1 MFQTIGVCGTG
12 NMGRAIVKG
21 LVAAHAIA
29 ADHIY
34 LYNIHKEKAE
44 ALAKETGAVVVDTP
58 EELAR
63 QSQGLI
69 MAVKPNIMESAL
81 EAVRESLPADSVLIS
96 IAAGISF
103 EKLAFYTGPET
114 KIVRVMPNTPA
125 MVGEGMA
132 SVSPNVNVTEAETA
146 DVVAIFSSFGKA
158 VVTDEKLIDAVCGL
172 SGSGPA
178 YVYMFIEALA
188 DGAVREGMPRQMA
201 YTFAAQT
208 VLGAAKMVLET
219 GRCTVI
225 NSLIDLRNDPLK
237 DDVCSPGGTTIEA
250 VRTLEESS
258 FRAATMNA
266 VIASAEKNKSL

>member
-1 MFQTIGVCGTG
+1 MFQTIGICGTG

-21 LVAAHAIA
+21 LVAANAIP

-34 LYNIHKEKAE
+34 LYNIHRAKAD
-44 ALAKETGAVVVDTP
+44 ALAKETGAIVVDTP
-58 EELAR
+58 QELA
-63 QSQGLI
+63 QHSQALI
-69 MAVKPNIMESAL
+69 MAVKPNIMEAAL
-81 EAVRESLPADSVLIS
+81 EEVRTALTPDTVLVS
-96 IAAGISF
+96 IAAGVSL

-132 SVSPNVNVTEAETA
+132 SISPNHNVTQAET
-146 DVVAIFSSFGKA
+146 DDTVAVFSSFGKA
-158 VVTDEKLIDAVCGL
+158 AVTDEKLIDAVCGL

-208 VLGAAKMVLET
+208 VLGSAKMVLET
-219 GRCTVI
+219 GRH
-225 NSLIDLRNDPLK
+225 PGELK
-237 DDVCSPGGTTIEA
+237 DDVCSPGGTTIAA
-250 VRTLEESS
+250 VQALEESG
-258 FRAATMNA
+258 FRAAAMKA
-266 VIASAEKNKSL
+266 VIASAEKNKSF

>member
-1 MFQTIGVCGTG
+1 M
-12 NMGRAIVKG
+12 
-21 LVAAHAIA
+21 
-29 ADHIY
+29 
-34 LYNIHKEKAE
+34 
-44 ALAKETGAVVVDTP
+44 P

-96 IAAGISF
+96 IAAGISLK
-103 EKLAFYTGPET
+103 KLAFYTGPET

-219 GRCTVI
+219 GRH
-225 NSLIDLRNDPLK
+225 PGALK

>member
-96 IAAGISF
+96 IAAGISL

-178 YVYMFIEALA
+178 SCLYVHRSPWPTAPSA
-188 DGAVREGMPRQMA
+188 KGCPRQMA
-201 YTFAAQT
+201 YTFAAPDRIGSSQDG
-208 VLGAAKMVLET
+208 LGNRPPS
-219 GRCTVI
+219 RCPE
-225 NSLIDLRNDPLK
+225 R
-237 DDVCSPGGTTIEA
+237 
-250 VRTLEESS
+250 
-258 FRAATMNA
+258 
-266 VIASAEKNKSL
+266 

>member
-1 MFQTIGVCGTG
+1 MLQTIGVCGTG

-21 LVAAHAIA
+21 LVAAKTIA

-34 LYNIHKEKAE
+34 LYNIHREKAE
-44 ALAKETGAVVVDTP
+44 ALAQETGAVVVDTP

-69 MAVKPNIMESAL
+69 MASAL
-81 EAVRESLPADSVLIS
+81 ETVRETLSTKSVLIS
-96 IAAGISF
+96 IAAGVSL

-132 SVSPNVNVTEAETA
+132 SVSPNINVSEAETA

-219 GRCTVI
+219 GRH
-225 NSLIDLRNDPLK
+225 PGALK

-250 VRTLEESS
+250 VKTLEESS

>member
-69 MAVKPNIMESAL
+69 MAVKPNIMELAL

-96 IAAGISF
+96 IAAGISL

-172 SGSGPA
+172 SGCGPA
-178 YVYMFIEALA
+178 SV
-188 DGAVREGMPRQMA
+188 
-201 YTFAAQT
+201 
-208 VLGAAKMVLET
+208 
-219 GRCTVI
+219 
-225 NSLIDLRNDPLK
+225 
-237 DDVCSPGGTTIEA
+237 
-250 VRTLEESS
+250 
-258 FRAATMNA
+258 
-266 VIASAEKNKSL
+266 